1 MAVEKAR
8 ASGVA
13 VDMVVVGDDVGVGR
27 EKSGKVGRRG
37 EFSDDWDL
45 GIDGSRNR
53 GDLPGLED
61 CRCSGCEG
69 VSKPSETDDLTQ
81 SVPP

>member
-27 EKSGKVGRRG
+27 EKGGKVGRRG
-37 EFSDDWDL
+37 EFLGGWDL
-45 GIDGSRNR
+45 ETDGGRNR
-53 GDLPGLED
+53 GDLLGLED
-61 CRCSGCEG
+61 CRCSGGKG
-69 VSKPSETDDLTQ
+69 VSKPSERMI
-81 SVPP
+81 